1 MESQAEQL
9 NGSMRQQ
16 PEFMFDFAMIQE
28 PPYNTFQ
35 YDPEVGVRA
44 INMLVLNQPIKN
56 QTQATENRTFN
67 APNLDPRT
75 YIGGNAQGL
84 LPYGHARGQI
94 SATSSAANVP
104 RPMIQVNNN
113 QVFRQVA
120 LENNMVRI
128 PPARLTPAMKDGHL
142 RMVNEGPGYTT
153 VVTRPGNR
161 GAQVRGRF

>member
-16 PEFMFDFAMIQE
+16 PEFMFDFAMVQE

-35 YDPEVGVRA
+35 YDPEVGVRS

-84 LPYGHARGQI
+84 LPYGHTGQ
-94 SATSSAANVP
+94 
-104 RPMIQVNNN
+104 
-113 QVFRQVA
+113 
-120 LENNMVRI
+120 
-128 PPARLTPAMKDGHL
+128 
-142 RMVNEGPGYTT
+142 
-153 VVTRPGNR
+153 
-161 GAQVRGRF
+161 